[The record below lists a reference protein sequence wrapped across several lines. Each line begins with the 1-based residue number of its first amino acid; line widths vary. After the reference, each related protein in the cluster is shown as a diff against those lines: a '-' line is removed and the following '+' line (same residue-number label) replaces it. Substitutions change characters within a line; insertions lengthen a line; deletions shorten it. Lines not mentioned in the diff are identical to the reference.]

1 MEIGFIIIF
10 LVMGNL
16 EGKLYSHRHFVAYR
30 DLTRNVILCQFVSYT
45 DLTREVAM
53 RLRQVLKI
61 ALEARNLTLVFTALP

>member
-53 RLRQVLKI
+53 RLR
-61 ALEARNLTLVFTALP
+61 